1 MHATLTNF
9 PAPISSRERGSADN
23 MDVGT
28 PGKAGQENKMLV
40 GTSPP
45 APSGLLSATAPLV
58 RVVADDIAIQ
68 TLFERLGQLCGF
80 AVDCYSTA
88 ESFLAAYDDIRPGC
102 LVIDLMLPGRSG
114 IEVLKEVT
122 KRGCELPVV
131 FMSGMAR
138 VSEAVQALKLGS
150 IDFVEKPFD
159 AQQIAEVL
167 RRAIDMDLTR
177 RRQGADQD
185 DLRRRFHSLTKR
197 ETQVMEQVVRGAAN
211 KKVAANLGLSHK
223 TVEVHRANVM
233 RKTQARSLAELVRLH
248 VAANQSEQ
256 PQPV

>member
-1 MHATLTNF
+1 
-9 PAPISSRERGSADN
+9 
-23 MDVGT
+23 
-28 PGKAGQENKMLV
+28 MLV
-40 GTSPP
+40 DTSPSVP
-45 APSGLLSATAPLV
+45 ASLLSATAPLV
-58 RVVADDIAIQ
+58 RVVDDEIAIQ
-68 TLFERLGQLCGF
+68 ALFERIGQLCGF
-80 AVDCYSTA
+80 AVDCHSTA
-88 ESFLAAYDDIRPGC
+88 ESFLTAFDDLRPGC
-102 LVIDLMLPGRSG
+102 LVIDLMLPDRSG

-122 KRGCELPVV
+122 SRGCVLPVV

-159 AQQIAEVL
+159 VQQIAEVL
-167 RRAIDMDLTR
+167 RRAVDMDLTR

-185 DLRRRFHSLTKR
+185 NLQRRFHSLTKR

-211 KKVAANLGLSHK
+211 KEVAANLGLSHK

>member
-1 MHATLTNF
+1 
-9 PAPISSRERGSADN
+9 
-23 MDVGT
+23 
-28 PGKAGQENKMLV
+28 MLV
-40 GTSPP
+40 DTSTS

-58 RVVADDIAIQ
+58 RVVDDEVAIQ
-68 TLFERLGQLCGF
+68 ALFERIGQLCGF
-80 AVDCYSTA
+80 AVDCYGTA
-88 ESFLAAYDDIRPGC
+88 ESFLGSYDDIRPGC
-102 LVIDLMLPGRSG
+102 LVIDLMLPDRSG
-114 IEVLKEVT
+114 IDVLQEVT

-159 AQQIAEVL
+159 VQQIGEVL
-167 RRAIDMDLTR
+167 RRAVDLDLTR

-185 DLRRRFHSLTKR
+185 DLQRRFQSLTRR
-197 ETQVMEQVVRGAAN
+197 ETQVMEQIVRGAAN
-211 KKVAANLGLSHK
+211 KEVAASLGLSHK
-223 TVEVHRANVM
+223 TVEVHRANAM

-256 PQPV
+256 PQPA